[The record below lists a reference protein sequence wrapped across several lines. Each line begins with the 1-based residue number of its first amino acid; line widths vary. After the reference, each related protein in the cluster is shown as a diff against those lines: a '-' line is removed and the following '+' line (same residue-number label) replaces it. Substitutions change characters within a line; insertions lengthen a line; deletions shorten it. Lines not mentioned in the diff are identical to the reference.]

1 MRNVLL
7 ILRTRMRIV
16 DNHLSN
22 IRQHLVIHLAAFL
35 FMVLLLFAGGT
46 AFFYYLFSRV
56 SELEEFGI
64 LLMDRLVGMVMM
76 TFFGMLVFSNLV
88 ITLSTTYISREI
100 EYYMSL
106 PVRHDSIFSFK
117 LMESIFYSSWGFA
130 ILAIPFF
137 LSFGLVRGASFW
149 FYPGMFL
156 LILPFLTIP
165 ASLGAIL
172 TMTLCAWLP
181 ARRTLKWSVALVF
194 LGAAASIAIV
204 RLTGVGSAL
213 FREDMQSFTQ
223 VLSMLRV
230 ASTLWSP
237 HAWVSQGTL
246 ALIRGEGKE
255 FAYWLAV
262 LVSTAL
268 MLMQVCRWLAP
279 VLYYQGWCLARD
291 SSASR
296 PGGGAPLG
304 ERIFNAIERWLSPLK
319 PSTRAL
325 VLKDMKTFWRD
336 PAQWSQLIILF
347 GILFVYTANLRAVY
361 YQSTPTTFLA
371 HGVWKAVLTQFNL
384 GATCFILSILT
395 TRFVYPMLSLEGK
408 QFWVIGLAPVPRTR
422 IVWQKY
428 WLCWGTC
435 FTLTEA
441 LMLFSNWILRVPGP
455 MCLLSSFT
463 VLCISFGLTSLSVG
477 LGATTPNFKE
487 DNPARIANGLG
498 GTLNVI
504 LSLSYI
510 SLILVLEIIPIYLA
524 SIYTFP
530 PTQFYLYIVAPV
542 VAVFLLIQ
550 SATIVIP
557 MRIGLR
563 RWNRMEF

>member
-1 MRNVLL
+1 MRNILL
-7 ILRTRMRIV
+7 ILRTRLRIV

-22 IRQHLVIHLAAFL
+22 IRQHLVVHLAAFL
-35 FMVLLLFAGGT
+35 FMTLLLFIGGT
-46 AFFYYLFSRV
+46 AFFHYLFSRV

-76 TFFGMLVFSNLV
+76 TFFGMLIFSNLV

-117 LMESIFYSSWGFA
+117 LIESIFYSSWGFA
-130 ILAIPFF
+130 LLAIPFF
-137 LSFGLVRGASFW
+137 LSFGLVRGAPFG
-149 FYPGMFL
+149 FYPGMVL
-156 LILPFLTIP
+156 LIVPFLTIP
-165 ASLGAIL
+165 AGLGAVL

-204 RLTGVGSAL
+204 RLTGAGAVL

-223 VLSMLRV
+223 VLSMLKV
-230 ASTLWSP
+230 GSTLWSP
-237 HAWVSQGTL
+237 HAWVSQGAL
-246 ALIRGEGKE
+246 ALARGQWKE

-268 MLMQVCRWLAP
+268 MLTQVCLWLAP
-279 VLYYQGWCLARD
+279 ALYYKGWCLARD

-304 ERIFNAIERWLSPLK
+304 ERLFNTLERALARLK
-319 PSTRAL
+319 PATRAL

-371 HGVWKAVLTQFNL
+371 HSVWKAVLTQFNL

-435 FTLTEA
+435 FTRTEA
-441 LMLFSNWILRVPGP
+441 LMLFSNWILRVPAS
-455 MCLLSSFT
+455 MCLLSFVT

-477 LGATTPNFKE
+477 LGATFPNFKE

-510 SLILVLEIIPIYLA
+510 SAVLVLEIVPIYLA
-524 SIYTFP
+524 SIRTFP
-530 PTQFYLYIVAPV
+530 PAHFYLYVVAPAA
-542 VAVFLLIQ
+542 AVFLLLQ
-550 SATIVIP
+550 ALATVLP

-563 RWNRMEF
+563 RWSRMEF

>member
-7 ILRTRMRIV
+7 ILHTRMRIV

-22 IRQHLVIHLAAFL
+22 IRHHLVVHLVAFL
-35 FMVLLLFAGGT
+35 LMVLLLFVGGT
-46 AFFYYLFSRV
+46 AFFHYLFSRV
-56 SELEEFGI
+56 SELEEFGVI
-64 LLMDRLVGMVMM
+64 LMDRLVGMVMM
-76 TFFGMLVFSNLV
+76 TFFSMLVFSNLI

-117 LMESIFYSSWGFA
+117 LMESVFYSSWGFA

-137 LSFGLVRGASFW
+137 LSFGLVREASLW

-156 LILPFLTIP
+156 LILPFLVIP
-165 ASLGAIL
+165 ACLGAIL

-194 LGAAASIAIV
+194 LGGAASIAIV
-204 RLTGVGSAL
+204 RLTGAGSVL
-213 FREDMQSFTQ
+213 FREDQQSFTQ
-223 VLSMLRV
+223 ILSMLQV
-230 ASTLWSP
+230 TSTLWSP

-246 ALIRGEGKE
+246 ALIRGQWKE

-268 MLMQVCRWLAP
+268 MLIQICLWLAP
-279 VLYYQGWCLARD
+279 ALYYKGWCLARD

-296 PGGGAPLG
+296 PGGQAPLG
-304 ERIFNAIERWLSPLK
+304 ERIFNAIERGLSPLK
-319 PSTRAL
+319 PATRAL

-347 GILFVYTANLRAVY
+347 GILFVYTANLRAFY
-361 YQSTPTTFLA
+361 YQSSPSAFLVHA
-371 HGVWKAVLTQFNL
+371 VWKAVLTQFNL

-428 WLCWGTC
+428 WLCWVTC
-435 FTLTEA
+435 FTLTET
-441 LMLFSNWILRVPGP
+441 LMLFSNWILRVPAS
-455 MCLLSSFT
+455 MCLLSFFT

-477 LGATTPNFKE
+477 LGATTPNFRE

-510 SLILVLEIIPIYLA
+510 SAVLVLEIIPIYLA
-524 SIYTFP
+524 SVRTLS
-530 PTQFYLYIVAPV
+530 PTHFYLYIVAPV
-542 VAVFLLIQ
+542 VAVFVLLQ
-550 SATIVIP
+550 AVTILLP

-563 RWNRMEF
+563 RWSRMEF